1 MLKYTNKLSEI
12 AAIASGVILSNYTV
26 YYILSDT
33 CKYNNNTMKET
44 YEKRIKE
51 LEELV
56 KINI

>member
-1 MLKYTNKLSEI
+1 MLKHINTLSEI
-12 AAIASGVILSNYTV
+12 AAIASGVIMSNYTV

-33 CKYNNNTMKET
+33 CKYNHNIMKET